1 MRALAGIVEVICRE
15 LAAHAGGVSCVQNI
29 EVGFQVRLHLVAG
42 LKHNVAVGQGFL
54 GQGSLGYNAVLLAQG
69 SSVFQV
75 GVGSFHA
82 GFVAVH
88 KGGKAGGV
96 SFHSILAGDQNAGY
110 QLGAGNFFPLFVH
123 IQGNAQAF
131 DLSQCAGHKG
141 LGQHGDRAGAGLQL
155 SQSLGCFA
163 VEVKGHIVIRVNTV
177 FSQDVAQNIF
187 RGGTLAGCHD
197 GLALQVLHAVH
208 SLAVFHNIQ
217 HAQGVDAGNLNG
229 AVGFLVQGCGQVS
242 GHSGCVQLALY
253 QLRHD
258 FIGLAVHFK
267 VIISG
272 IFACHQVHKAHGGG
286 AFQAGNAQSI
296 GGGQF
301 LGFLTGSGFRS
312 SLGDSFAGSCTGC
325 NRAGCRTA
333 AGGNGGSRKP
343 PRDDDDAPRK
353 AKGRKSGKK
362 GSSGKGG
369 NGKKKKKIRWWQIL
383 LITLLVIALIFGG
396 AFALIMGAITPAGGN
411 IKLNQLI
418 NTPKEFQGKEFN
430 ILVTGVDRSS
440 TGDLSAGAANDSN
453 VNDGMTDMILYVH
466 FNNET
471 GEMKMLQIPRD
482 TMVTTDAS
490 VSGNYRI
497 NGVAK
502 TQGSDGNNNM
512 AALCELVADQYK
524 LPIDG
529 FMTIRLEMLTELVD
543 LFGGVEIN
551 VPMDVD
557 YAALGLGDS
566 VIHAGYQ
573 TLNGA
578 SMEFLLRAR
587 KIYPDGD
594 IGRLNMQRQFYA
606 ALFRKLKSIGNI
618 WDVAK
623 LTPAVLNY
631 METNL
636 SASDLI
642 SFAISMLKIDS
653 SKIMIC
659 QMPVISGPQ
668 YNGQSLL
675 YPARQADADLLN
687 QYFRENTG
695 PVDASQLNLCDNVID
710 LSGYTAT
717 DPNIQQM
724 GGLMAEADDAQK
736 NENLDG
742 SNQVTDIMASESTA
756 ESESTD
762 TDSTDTES
770 QPAA

>member
-1 MRALAGIVEVICRE
+1 MSEPRKLYTGSASGGLDQEQYEAARRRAQQLAEQNARRRTVQQPMRTAQGRHISQRPAAQPAPQPVQEPVQEPVQQPAPQPEAPRE
-15 LAAHAGGVSCVQNI
+15 LTYAQRQAMAYRAAAERKYGDTLQFQVQRPRRTVNRPADAEQQARQAANRLYEQPAGRQPAAAPRTQVRQMDLNGVQGSKPMYNYDAAAGGIQMEEAAVQPRRAKHADASQPAAH
-29 EVGFQVRLHLVAG
+29 
-42 LKHNVAVGQGFL
+42 K
-54 GQGSLGYNAVLLAQG
+54 
-69 SSVFQV
+69 
-75 GVGSFHA
+75 
-82 GFVAVH
+82 
-88 KGGKAGGV
+88 
-96 SFHSILAGDQNAGY
+96 
-110 QLGAGNFFPLFVH
+110 P
-123 IQGNAQAF
+123 
-131 DLSQCAGHKG
+131 
-141 LGQHGDRAGAGLQL
+141 
-155 SQSLGCFA
+155 
-163 VEVKGHIVIRVNTV
+163 
-177 FSQDVAQNIF
+177 
-187 RGGTLAGCHD
+187 
-197 GLALQVLHAVH
+197 
-208 SLAVFHNIQ
+208 
-217 HAQGVDAGNLNG
+217 
-229 AVGFLVQGCGQVS
+229 
-242 GHSGCVQLALY
+242 
-253 QLRHD
+253 
-258 FIGLAVHFK
+258 
-267 VIISG
+267 
-272 IFACHQVHKAHGGG
+272 
-286 AFQAGNAQSI
+286 
-296 GGGQF
+296 
-301 LGFLTGSGFRS
+301 
-312 SLGDSFAGSCTGC
+312 
-325 NRAGCRTA
+325 RTA

-362 GSSGKGG
+362 GGSGKGG

-482 TMVTTDAS
+482 TMVTTDTS
-490 VSGNYRI
+490 VSGNFRI

-502 TQGSDGNNNM
+502 TQGSDNNNNM

-529 FMTIRLEMLTELVD
+529 FITIRLEMLTELVD

-551 VPMDVD
+551 VPVDVD

-724 GGLMAEADDAQK
+724 GGLMAAADDAQK
-736 NENLDG
+736 DPNQNLDG

>member
-1 MRALAGIVEVICRE
+1 MSEPRKLYTAGATGSSEQEQYEAARRRAQQLAEQNARRRTVQQPMRTAQGRHISQRPAARPEPEPIRE
-15 LAAHAGGVSCVQNI
+15 PIQEPVQQPVQQAAPQPDAPRGLTYAQRQAMAYRAAAERKYGDTLQ
-29 EVGFQVRLHLVAG
+29 FQVQRPRRTVNRPQAAQTAAPQQAQQAANRLYDQPAAASRQPAAQRPRAQVQKMDLRA
-42 LKHNVAVGQGFL
+42 
-54 GQGSLGYNAVLLAQG
+54 AQG
-69 SSVFQV
+69 SKPMYDIE
-75 GVGSFHA
+75 A
-82 GFVAVH
+82 
-88 KGGKAGGV
+88 AGG
-96 SFHSILAGDQNAGY
+96 I
-110 QLGAGNFFPLFVH
+110 QLEDAAPR
-123 IQGNAQAF
+123 
-131 DLSQCAGHKG
+131 
-141 LGQHGDRAGAGLQL
+141 RAKRA
-155 SQSLGCFA
+155 
-163 VEVKGHIVIRVNTV
+163 
-177 FSQDVAQNIF
+177 
-187 RGGTLAGCHD
+187 
-197 GLALQVLHAVH
+197 
-208 SLAVFHNIQ
+208 
-217 HAQGVDAGNLNG
+217 DAP
-229 AVGFLVQGCGQVS
+229 
-242 GHSGCVQLALY
+242 
-253 QLRHD
+253 
-258 FIGLAVHFK
+258 K
-267 VIISG
+267 
-272 IFACHQVHKAHGGG
+272 
-286 AFQAGNAQSI
+286 
-296 GGGQF
+296 
-301 LGFLTGSGFRS
+301 
-312 SLGDSFAGSCTGC
+312 
-325 NRAGCRTA
+325 TA
-333 AGGNGGSRKP
+333 AGGKGGRKP
-343 PRDDDDAPRK
+343 PRDTDDAPRK
-353 AKGRKSGKK
+353 FKGKKSGKK
-362 GSSGKGG
+362 GGDGKGG
-369 NGKKKKKIRWWQIL
+369 KGKKKKKIRWWQIL

-482 TMVTTDAS
+482 TMVTTDTS
-490 VSGNYRI
+490 VSGNFRI

-502 TQGSDGNNNM
+502 TQGSDSNNNM

-529 FMTIRLEMLTELVD
+529 FITIRLEMLTELVD

-551 VPMDVD
+551 VPVDVD

-631 METNL
+631 METSL
-636 SASDLI
+636 SASKLV
-642 SFAISMLKIDS
+642 SFAVSMLKIDS

-659 QMPVISGPQ
+659 QMPVKMAGK
-668 YNGQSLL
+668 YNGESVV
-675 YPARQADADLLN
+675 YPARQEDADILN

-695 PVDASQLNLCDNVID
+695 FVDASELQLCDDASVLGFD

-717 DPNIQQM
+717 DANVQYM
-724 GGLMAEADDAQK
+724 GQLNQEAADAQQ
-736 NENLDG
+736 NQNLDG
-742 SNQVTDIMASESTA
+742 SHTVEYVD
-756 ESESTD
+756 SESTD
-762 TDSTDTES
+762 TADSSSDSTESES